1 MILDVYGLIQKE
13 SFQKAR
19 TFALDLYDA
28 HPDAFEKP
36 KVHEM
41 FEFEWAEFMK
51 EKKKELAGTYWNY
64 AKDVLVFIDGVAHGS
79 DVELYNWAEKE
90 FGYLDYRPMALYSTL
105 AADAYQNTLFDLNR
119 IFVSMLISI
128 DGERCGTLLFE
139 LYSDL
144 LPKTC
149 ENFRALCTGEYGMAR
164 KNEVEKYKMH
174 YKGTK
179 FFRLVK
185 NGWIQGGDTLYNRGN
200 DGHSIYG
207 PVFED
212 ENYIIKHD
220 RRGILSMANSGRHT
234 NSSQFFITLAPAKWM
249 DNLYVAFGRVI
260 EGSSTLDKMEETPT
274 QYERPVKDIRI
285 EEISI
290 VDPRDLKTKIV

>member
-1 MILDVYGLIQKE
+1 MEKGVVLFFSNYIQI
-13 SFQKAR
+13 FCQRLVR
-19 TFALDLYDA
+19 TSE
-28 HPDAFEKP
+28 HC
-36 KVHEM
+36 
-41 FEFEWAEFMK
+41 
-51 EKKKELAGTYWNY
+51 
-64 AKDVLVFIDGVAHGS
+64 VLVNM
-79 DVELYNWAEKE
+79 EWL
-90 FGYLDYRPMALYSTL
+90 
-105 AADAYQNTLFDLNR
+105 
-119 IFVSMLISI
+119 
-128 DGERCGTLLFE
+128 ER
-139 LYSDL
+139 
-144 LPKTC
+144 
-149 ENFRALCTGEYGMAR
+149 M
-164 KNEVEKYKMH
+164 
-174 YKGTK
+174 
-179 FFRLVK
+179 RLVK